1 MAYSLNPS
9 SANCY
14 EGTTCLIN
22 KLGVRDEKKL
32 AEIEAQITFAKAVML
47 ENAPVEGKFDFEHF
61 KRIHEFLFCDLYDWA
76 GHIRT
81 VDISKKRTKFL
92 AADSIEQ
99 IATQSFSK
107 ITNGYLN
114 GLSFADFIARIAEFY
129 NDVNYIHPFR
139 EGNGRVQR
147 IYFTQLIRH
156 YGYDINFSEVDT
168 DQLMIA
174 TIMASQGVLELLVA
188 FFEEAITILAE

>member
-22 KLGVRDEKKL
+22 KLGIKDEKKL

-47 ENAPVEGKFDFEHF
+47 EATPIEGNFDFAHF
-61 KRIHEFLFCDLYDWA
+61 KKIHEFLLCDLYEWA
-76 GHIRT
+76 GQIRT

-92 AADSIEQ
+92 TAASIEK
-99 IATQSFSK
+99 IATQCFSK
-107 ITNGYLN
+107 VADGYLDN
-114 GLSFADFIARIAEFY
+114 LSFEDFATRIAEFY
-129 NDVNYIHPFR
+129 NDVNHIHPFR

-168 DQLMIA
+168 DELMIA
-174 TIMASQGVLELLVA
+174 TIQASQGVMDFLIE
-188 FFEEAITILAE
+188 FFKEAITLPEA